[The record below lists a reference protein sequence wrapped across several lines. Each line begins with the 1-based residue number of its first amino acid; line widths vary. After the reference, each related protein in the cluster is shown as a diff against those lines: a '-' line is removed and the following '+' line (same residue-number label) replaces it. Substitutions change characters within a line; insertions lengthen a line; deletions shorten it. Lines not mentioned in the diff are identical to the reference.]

1 MTTDFLTIDEVVAIH
16 CDQIDRYGGEPG
28 IRDVGLLLSAVSMP
42 QAAFEGEMLH
52 PDLIDKAAVYLF
64 HIVSNHPFID
74 GNKRTGAVAAI
85 VFLELN
91 GVELRADEKGI
102 ENITRSVAEGKTGKE
117 DVSAFLRSIA
127 H

>member
-1 MTTDFLTIDEVVAIH
+1 MTTDFLT
-16 CDQIDRYGGEPG
+16 
-28 IRDVGLLLSAVSMP
+28 
-42 QAAFEGEMLH
+42 
-52 PDLIDKAAVYLF
+52 
-64 HIVSNHPFID
+64 ID

-102 ENITRSVAEGKTGKE
+102 ENITRSVAEGKAGKE